1 MSHAAPPPPHPA
13 DVEQDSGPGPDRRG
27 LIVGLAV
34 TAAAGAAGYAI
45 ASNRSPNAS
54 QGAAAPPPA
63 PTATTGGGTT
73 GGDTTGGD
81 TTGGDTTGG
90 GNANAGAKPLV
101 SLADVPQGGG
111 VVAKEA
117 GVVVTRDGDQV
128 RAFSATCTHQGCQVT
143 SVSGGTINCPCH
155 GSKFDAAT
163 GSVVGGPAPS
173 PLPPVRVEVRDGAVF
188 RT

>member
-13 DVEQDSGPGPDRRG
+13 DTEQDSGRGPDRRG

-54 QGAAAPPPA
+54 QGAAAPPPPPA
-63 PTATTGGGTT
+63 PTATTGGGPT
-73 GGDTTGGD
+73 GGDTTGG
-81 TTGGDTTGG
+81 GNAGG

-128 RAFSATCTHQGCQVT
+128 RAFSATCTHQGCAVT